1 MSTLSDTTVRAP
13 EEPRPR
19 PAPEAALHPERS
31 GRLGPG
37 LSRHGLPSVVFV
49 LVAVWLCHRFLFSSQ
64 LPAGTDMLGFI
75 SRAQQNASWSQLLNT
90 WDPQSLGST
99 RTINLDNVLG
109 LLTLLVRSPFVLLK
123 ALDFLVLVATAVS
136 AYALAWS
143 LSQRRR
149 VATIA
154 GLLFMCSQS
163 SLSLRGVGHFNV
175 AIVAAVTPL
184 LVLAWIRCMT
194 DFSWS
199 RVLVFALLSAGVILV
214 RIDLILYV
222 MPFFLLYVVVAAV
235 ASPQPS
241 RVVREAAKA
250 VVATG
255 VALTAVG
262 LYWIIPTLAGIH
274 SGYVTLGS
282 LFDPNALRIR
292 SLGLYPSL
300 LGFAREIG
308 YFLFSGQQ
316 TWDYHPWMPLWTY
329 YAVATV
335 VPLLAFTALRW
346 YRNASALFLAL
357 AAVIASLLAPGIR
370 PPLGS
375 GYLFVIH
382 HIPVLGDLRDPTRWL
397 VIQALAYAVLAALA
411 IDKLAD
417 MAAARWQRRRVL
429 VRTRALSLG
438 LPLVVVLVGLLGVG
452 PTLTTGLLAWSPTPA
467 QFALLSATRTAPSP
481 GLVATIPYDESYA
494 YVTDGSYQG
503 WEHSLGLESVLYTG
517 RRVLGTGGGWNQ
529 RTADFTNFTASLLAN
544 GDPAFG
550 RLLANAGVSSL
561 LSLNQPLSE
570 PQFLALDR
578 GSYFQQAEASHAA
591 GLTPATTNGAGTL
604 YSIAGTQS
612 PFNVKF
618 DSAVVLGGDEGLA
631 ELADLKGIDFTDWA
645 TLTASDA
652 LSAGGIAQ
660 LGREIDSS
668 NLVEVA
674 DERLLDVAIL
684 GTPAVMDMVG
694 ITSDPQLARLS
705 ENLISDRSLQQG
717 ALTNESLPAPQPQS
731 TSNTQAFS
739 LATATTVDAWAHV
752 RYSPDAARID
762 LDVDGRRLGQVTP
775 LALDS
780 GGFSWVDLGQV
791 KLPAGAHDVTVSAAA
806 TTWGDDYEVDEV
818 RLLEPKAAG
827 ASVARLDADVSAAA
841 DRTLYAFDLSSALTW
856 STFGRLGLV
865 APAQPSVTHGYWKA
879 ESLTRSASLT
889 SPGGTPVPEFAY
901 AATPERFHALVYH
914 TGPAADW
921 RNRPYLYLTYYTS
934 GSAQPYQLVLGSGGS
949 AAGQSATFLLS
960 GTPGWHS
967 VALAESAA
975 GDVGASFSW
984 SDVSLLRVATVS
996 KIESGTIALSDVS
1009 VSAEVSSAVLSMPV
1023 RPAAT
1028 ARRVVLGPKCNGVVA
1043 PAVVNPGARALV
1055 LRSPLAELA
1064 TCRAYVLAPRMP
1076 RQYAPVAVTAR
1087 QTGAESFELSA
1098 RLPRPGVLVVPEA
1111 YDPLWHL
1118 STGGTTVLPSPV
1130 LSLVDGY
1137 RVPAGSFSGALAFDG
1152 ESSTRLAVVL
1162 SLVALVLIVV
1172 GTVLLSRRRRRRG
1185 GRAVTPAQPSLVTPP
1200 AGGQRSAPGRS
1211 IGTLELLAVATLAAA
1226 SAIGLIVLGPSG
1238 LHDVSLALFIAAGAY
1253 LAARARLEL
1262 VGALGLALVVACPIL
1277 QLVGEAGSI
1286 GNVAAAAL
1294 LTLGIAACRLVV
1306 RARRDV
1312 VASTQRMAAPPAR
1325 GGDGS
1330 TVAAGRPSGS

>member
-1 MSTLSDTTVRAP
+1 V
-13 EEPRPR
+13 
-19 PAPEAALHPERS
+19 
-31 GRLGPG
+31 
-37 LSRHGLPSVVFV
+37 LSRHGLPSAVFA

-75 SRAQQNASWSQLLNT
+75 SRAEQNASWSQLLNT

-109 LLTLLVRSPFVLLK
+109 LLTLIVRSPFVLVK

-143 LSQRRR
+143 LSERRR

-184 LVLAWIRCMT
+184 LILAWSRCVT
-194 DFSWS
+194 GFSWS

-292 SLGLYPSL
+292 SLGLYPSF

-316 TWDYHPWMPLWTY
+316 TWDYHPWMPLWAY
-329 YAVATV
+329 YAVSTV
-335 VPLLAFTALRW
+335 VPVLAFTALRW
-346 YRNASALFLAL
+346 YRNAGALFLAL
-357 AAVIASLLAPGIR
+357 AAIIASLLAPGVR

-375 GYLFVIH
+375 GYLYVIQ

-411 IDKLAD
+411 IDKLVE
-417 MAAARWQRRRVL
+417 MAAARWQRWRAL
-429 VRTRALSLG
+429 ARTRALSLG

-452 PTLTTGLLAWSPTPA
+452 PTLTTGLLAWSPTPS

-481 GLVATIPYDESYA
+481 GLVATVPYDESYA

-529 RTADFTNFTASLLAN
+529 RTANFTNFTASLLAN
-544 GDPAFG
+544 GDPAFV

-570 PQFLALDR
+570 PQFLALER

-591 GLTPATTNGAGTL
+591 GLTAATTNGAGTL
-604 YSIAGTQS
+604 YSIANTQS

-652 LSAGGIAQ
+652 LAAGGITQ

-668 NLVEVA
+668 TLVEIA
-674 DERLLDVAIL
+674 DERLLDIAVL
-684 GTPAVMDMVG
+684 GTPAVADMVG

-705 ENLISDRSLQQG
+705 ENLISDRSIEQG

-731 TSNTQAFS
+731 TSKTQAFS
-739 LATATTVDAWAHV
+739 LATATTLEAWAHV

-762 LDVDGRRLGQVTP
+762 LDVDGRPVGHLTP

-780 GGFSWVDLGQV
+780 GAFSWVDLGRV
-791 KLPAGAHDVTVSAAA
+791 KLPAGAHEVTVSAAA

-827 ASVARLDADVSAAA
+827 ASAARLDADVSAAS
-841 DRTLYAFDLSSALTW
+841 DRTMYAFDLSSALTW
-856 STFGRLGLV
+856 STFGRLGLT
-865 APAQPSVTHGYWKA
+865 APAQPSVTPDYWRA

-889 SPGGTPVPEFAY
+889 APGGTPVPAFRY
-901 AATPERFHALVYH
+901 SATPERFHALVYH
-914 TGPAADW
+914 SGPAADW
-921 RNRPYLYLTYYTS
+921 SNRPYLYLTYYTS
-934 GSAQPYQLVLGSGGS
+934 GSAQPYQLVLGGGP
-949 AAGQSATFLLS
+949 AASQSATFLLS

-967 VALAESAA
+967 VALAENAA
-975 GDVGASFSW
+975 SDVGASFSW
-984 SDVSLLRVATVS
+984 SDVSLIRLATVS
-996 KIESGTIALSDVS
+996 KAESGTIGLSDVG
-1009 VSAEVSSAVLSMPV
+1009 VSAQVRSAVLALPL
-1023 RPAAT
+1023 RGADT
-1028 ARRVVLGPKCNGVVA
+1028 ARRVVLGPGCSGVAA
-1043 PAVVNPGARALV
+1043 PAVVRRGATALV
-1055 LRSPLAELA
+1055 LRSPLAQLA
-1064 TCRAYVLAPRMP
+1064 TCRVYVLAPRMP
-1076 RQYAPVAVTAR
+1076 RQFAPVAVAAR
-1087 QTGAESFELSA
+1087 QTGAESFQLSA

-1118 STGGTTVLPSPV
+1118 SDGATTTVPSPV
-1130 LSLVDGY
+1130 LSLLDGY
-1137 RVPAGSFSGALAFDG
+1137 RVPAGSLSAALSFDG

-1162 SLVALVLIVV
+1162 SLVALVLLVV

-1185 GRAVTPAQPSLVTPP
+1185 GGAVTSGERVPVTPL
-1200 AGGQRSAPGRS
+1200 GGGGPGSAPWRPLR
-1211 IGTLELLAVATLAAA
+1211 TVELLVVAVVAAA
-1226 SAIGLIVLGPSG
+1226 SAVGLFVLHPSG
-1238 LHDVSLALFIAAGAY
+1238 PHDLSLALFIAAGAY
-1253 LAARARLEL
+1253 LAVRARLEL
-1262 VGALGLALVVACPIL
+1262 VGALGLALVVACPVL
-1277 QLVGEAGSI
+1277 QLVGQAGSI

-1294 LTLGIAACRLVV
+1294 LALGIVACRLVV

-1312 VASTQRMAAPPAR
+1312 VVSTPTAPRQPLR

-1330 TVAAGRPSGS
+1330 SVSAGRPSGS